1 MAAHTEAEIRRA
13 IKPLLTVYGELDT
26 SEVKTLL
33 HTVLEFSEED
43 KIPSKTRNEILITQ
57 RIGNIVA
64 HQAETIKTYDE
75 GFVLNKSSRPAK
87 FSLLNFISNAVI
99 QPAEVITIKEKTRRF
114 IARKI
119 DWEKARDRNNEIG
132 DQGEEFVLEFEIDR
146 LIEALSIDRMKAIQ
160 NVQHLSRLQGDGLGY
175 DISSIN
181 NDGSPRYIEV
191 KTTSGDFNQPFY
203 MSKNEKHFFE
213 EYKDSAFIYRVYNF
227 NRETRRGDVKII
239 SQNELFSDF
248 IFDTITWQVMP
259 KEVLTT
265 NNGLAE

>member
-1 MAAHTEAEIRRA
+1 MAAHTEAQIRRA
-13 IKPLLTVYGELDT
+13 IKPLLTVYGELNT
-26 SEVKTLL
+26 SEVKNLL

-43 KIPSKTRNEILITQ
+43 NLPSTTRNEILIIQ

-64 HQAETIKTYDE
+64 HQGETIKIYDE
-75 GFVLNKSSRPAK
+75 GFMLDKNSRPAK
-87 FSLLNFISNAVI
+87 FSLLNPISQAVI
-99 QPAEVITIKEKTRRF
+99 QPEEAIIIKEKTRRF

-146 LIEALSIDRMKAIQ
+146 LIETLSIERTKAIQ

-181 NDGSPRYIEV
+181 EDGSPRYIEV
-191 KTTSGDFNQPFY
+191 KTTSGGFNQPFY

-213 EYKDSAFIYRVYNF
+213 EYGDSAFIYRVYNF
-227 NRETRRGDVKII
+227 NRETRRGDIRII
-239 SQNELFSDF
+239 SQSELFSDF
-248 IFDTITWQVMP
+248 NFDTITWQVTP
-259 KEVLTT
+259 KK
-265 NNGLAE
+265 

>member
-13 IKPLLTVYGELDT
+13 IKPLLTVYGELNT
-26 SEVKTLL
+26 SEVKKLL

-43 KIPSKTRNEILITQ
+43 NKPSTTRNEVLIIQ
-57 RIGNIVA
+57 RIGNIPA
-64 HQAETIKTYDE
+64 HQKDIKIKSYDE
-75 GFVLNKSSRPAK
+75 GFIVNKNFRPAK
-87 FSLLNFISNAVI
+87 FSLINPITQAVI
-99 QPAEVITIKEKTRRF
+99 QPDVVKKIKAKTKRF

-146 LIEALSIDRMKAIQ
+146 LIETLSIDRTRATQ

-181 NDGSPRYIEV
+181 DDGSPRYIEV
-191 KTTSGDFNQPFY
+191 KTTSGGFKQPFY

-213 EYKDSAFIYRVYNF
+213 VYGDSAFIYRVYNF
-227 NRETRRGDVKII
+227 NRETRRGDVRII
-239 SQNELFSDF
+239 SQSELFSNF
-248 IFDTITWQVMP
+248 TFDPITWQVTP
-259 KEVLTT
+259 K
-265 NNGLAE
+265 

>member
-13 IKPLLTVYGELDT
+13 IKPLLTVYGELNT

-43 KIPSKTRNEILITQ
+43 NIPSATRNEVLIIQ

-64 HQAETIKTYDE
+64 HQTETIKTYDE
-75 GFVLNKSSRPAK
+75 GFILDKSFRPAK
-87 FSLLNFISNAVI
+87 FSLLNPISQTVI
-99 QPAEVITIKEKTRRF
+99 QPAVVTTIKEKTKRF

-146 LIEALSIDRMKAIQ
+146 LIETLSIDRTSAIQ

-181 NDGSPRYIEV
+181 VDGSPRYIEV
-191 KTTSGDFNQPFY
+191 KTTSGGFNQPFY
-203 MSKNEKHFFE
+203 MSKNERHFFE
-213 EYKDSAFIYRVYNF
+213 EYGDSAFIYRVFNF
-227 NRETRRGDVKII
+227 NRETRRGDVRII
-239 SQNELFSDF
+239 TQIELFSNF
-248 IFDTITWQVMP
+248 NFDTITWQVTP
-259 KEVLTT
+259 K
-265 NNGLAE
+265 